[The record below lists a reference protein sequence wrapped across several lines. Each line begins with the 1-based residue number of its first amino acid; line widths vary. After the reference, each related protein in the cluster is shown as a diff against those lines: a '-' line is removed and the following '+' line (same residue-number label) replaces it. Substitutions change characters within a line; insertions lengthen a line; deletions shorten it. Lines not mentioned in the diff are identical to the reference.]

1 MNLKQ
6 IISLLLIFICTYSVN
21 AQVNTEADLT
31 KGTLNEQFKSM
42 LDASESYKIYKVIR
56 RSYLDRFKSNI
67 NDSIGEVRQK
77 LIDTRQQINDQQNEI
92 ASLKSELNSTNENL
106 SSVSNEKDSIS
117 FLGIPVGKSK
127 YKSIMWSI
135 AAALLGGLLFFF
147 YRFYKSNQVTSE
159 TQKNLDEL
167 HNDFDSYKKRA
178 IEKEQKIMRRLQDEL
193 NKR

>member
-1 MNLKQ
+1 MNLKYT
-6 IISLLLIFICTYSVN
+6 ISFLLIFICAVTLK
-21 AQVNTEADLT
+21 AQVTTEADLT
-31 KGTLNEQFKSM
+31 QGTLDEQFKSM

-77 LIDTRQQINDQQNEI
+77 IIDTRQQLTDQQNEI
-92 ASLKSELNSTNENL
+92 ASLKSELSNTNQNL
-106 SSVSNEKDSIS
+106 SNVSNEKDSIS
-117 FLGIPVGKSK
+117 FLGMPVGKSK
-127 YKSIMWSI
+127 YKTIMWSI

-167 HNDFDSYKKRA
+167 QNDFDSYKKRA